1 MRRRQMCVAV
11 VAVLVLWTAFEAPAS
26 AGVVNPNISV
36 IGQPFAR
43 WSDEP
48 GDPTR
53 KRVTLDPG
61 ETEFFFDD
69 YLNPYARGTF
79 AVSLAED
86 GVALEEGYFT
96 LLRGLPAGL
105 SIKGGK
111 YRAGFG
117 KLNPLHP
124 HAYPFVERFRVLA
137 TYLPGEE
144 SLNETGMQVSKLFAL
159 PGDLSLTASVDW
171 LQGDTFRIDRAS
183 SGAPNDP
190 LEADAAGG
198 DLQNE
203 KRPAGLGRLAT
214 FVPISDRSGLEVG
227 VSGLEGTN
235 NIAAGT
241 RTAVWGADAK
251 AKLWHGDRSYAVLQA
266 EVLSL
271 DREQAAWDEVAAAYT
286 SVRVKPAGGYFYAD
300 WNWNTRY
307 NAGASFERFQQ
318 PTTERSWDQAF
329 GVFAGL
335 ALMEETSVFR
345 VAWNHYQP
353 GRPPGAIKDP
363 KAVNTVTLSVVFS
376 MGPHKAHQF

>member
-1 MRRRQMCVAV
+1 MRRRRVCVAV
-11 VAVLVLWTAFEAPAS
+11 AAAFALAAAQEAPAF

-36 IGQPFAR
+36 IGQPRAR

-48 GDPTR
+48 GDPAR

-86 GVALEEGYFT
+86 GVQLEEGYFT

-105 SIKGGK
+105 AIKGGK

-124 HAYPFVERFRVLA
+124 HVYPFIDRFRVLA
-137 TYLPGEE
+137 AYLPGEE
-144 SLNETGMQVSKLFAL
+144 SLNETGVQVSKLLAL
-159 PGDLSLTASVDW
+159 PGDVSLTASADW
-171 LQGDTFRIDRAS
+171 LQGDSFRIDRAS
-183 SGAPNDP
+183 SGAGNDP
-190 LEADAAGG
+190 LEADAANG
-198 DLQNE
+198 DLQAE
-203 KRPAGLGRLAT
+203 KRPAGLGRLTA
-214 FVPISDRSGLEVG
+214 FVPIRDRSGLEVG
-227 VSGLEGTN
+227 VSGTESTN

-241 RTAVWGADAK
+241 RTTVWGADAK
-251 AKLWHGDRSYAVLQA
+251 AKLWRGERSYAVLQA
-266 EVLSL
+266 EVVRL
-271 DREQAAWDEVAAAYT
+271 DREEASWNETAAAYT
-286 SVRVKPAGGYFYAD
+286 STRVKPVGGYVYAD

-318 PTTERSWDQAF
+318 PAAGTTWNQAF

-345 VAWNHYQP
+345 VGWNHYQP
-353 GRPPGAIKDP
+353 GRPPGATEDP
-363 KAVNTVTLSVVFS
+363 EAVNTVTLIVVFS